1 MAPNSHA
8 GTFGAAH
15 IDRNVI
21 GPYSNGSQWGGSN
34 MGVSLVMNRSGTQTS
49 CSTIYGNTFNG
60 TSGYAQWGIE
70 VSSPGP
76 AGVSVEQNTMTNVD
90 APITIGQAVGTE
102 IENNTLTNWGNDSF
116 HSCAY
121 NKDGGY
127 NATEWIGTNTL
138 NGSQVTGDYGCLGH
152 GAYGQKPAVC
162 TPSTPYNTT
171 PDFTLTAT
179 PNSQTVVPGGSTTYT
194 ATVSP
199 LNGFTGTVSLSV
211 SGCPT
216 GATCTFNPTSITGGS
231 GNSTLTAA
239 TTTSTAAGSYT
250 LTLTGASGSLSHS
263 TTVTLVV
270 QGSPD
275 FTLTATP
282 NSQTVVPGGSTTYT
296 ATVSPLNGFTGTVS
310 LSVSGCPTGATCTF
324 NPTSITGGSGSSTL
338 SVSTTTSTPV
348 GSSTLTITG
357 TSGSLTHN
365 TTVTLVVQSSSGT
378 VQTVQHKSG
387 TIESGTSVAV
397 VFTSNV
403 TAGNK
408 LLVAV
413 GAWVGQTINA
423 PTDSRG
429 NAYTQLVTANGG
441 NAVAAIYIAT
451 ANSTGADT
459 VTCSTN
465 VTGNIHCHIYEVSG
479 TTGTADAVGG
489 SLQTSATALSVST
502 SAATTNANDYILAF
516 FAANNVSATY
526 TVGTGYGNT
535 ETTNNVAGKN
545 GDTGFSEDKVA
556 TTTGVQTATATAST
570 ADTFTN
576 VIVALR

>member
-1 MAPNSHA
+1 
-8 GTFGAAH
+8 
-15 IDRNVI
+15 
-21 GPYSNGSQWGGSN
+21 
-34 MGVSLVMNRSGTQTS
+34 
-49 CSTIYGNTFNG
+49 
-60 TSGYAQWGIE
+60 
-70 VSSPGP
+70 
-76 AGVSVEQNTMTNVD
+76 
-90 APITIGQAVGTE
+90 
-102 IENNTLTNWGNDSF
+102 
-116 HSCAY
+116 
-121 NKDGGY
+121 
-127 NATEWIGTNTL
+127 
-138 NGSQVTGDYGCLGH
+138 
-152 GAYGQKPAVC
+152 
-162 TPSTPYNTT
+162 
-171 PDFTLTAT
+171 
-179 PNSQTVVPGGSTTYT
+179 
-194 ATVSP
+194 
-199 LNGFTGTVSLSV
+199 
-211 SGCPT
+211 
-216 GATCTFNPTSITGGS
+216 
-231 GNSTLTAA
+231 
-239 TTTSTAAGSYT
+239 
-250 LTLTGASGSLSHS
+250 
-263 TTVTLVV
+263 
-270 QGSPD
+270 
-275 FTLTATP
+275 
-282 NSQTVVPGGSTTYT
+282 
-296 ATVSPLNGFTGTVS
+296 
-310 LSVSGCPTGATCTF
+310 
-324 NPTSITGGSGSSTL
+324 
-338 SVSTTTSTPV
+338 
-348 GSSTLTITG
+348 
-357 TSGSLTHN
+357 LTHN